1 MPRVTLVRGGPAPHA
16 VTLVRS
22 GGSAL
27 GVHRAPVTELAG
39 LGVGSALARL
49 GEEQRRPLATAGG
62 VLVPG
67 GVFGNREDRQD
78 HPGTAGPGTLGHGR
92 SDAALYRTVGNTEPA
107 GTGRVSATGD
117 AAGRSPN

>member
-1 MPRVTLVRGGPAPHA
+1 MVALLPPAIRQNE
-16 VTLVRS
+16 VSTK
-22 GGSAL
+22 
-27 GVHRAPVTELAG
+27 AG
-39 LGVGSALARL
+39 EAH
-49 GEEQRRPLATAGG
+49 RPLATAGG

-92 SDAALYRTVGNTEPA
+92 PDAALYRTVGNTEPA